1 MRRIMVVMAGLVL
14 VAACGG
20 GDDDGGSGGS
30 GGTGGTDAS
39 DLSAHEQMCEA
50 IWQQGGEEEAAA
62 RNQSRAD
69 YMDECVRSMSGGTT
83 TTAAP

>member
-1 MRRIMVVMAGLVL
+1 MRRIMVLMAAVVL

-30 GGTGGTDAS
+30 GGSGGTS
-39 DLSAHEQMCEA
+39 DQSAHEQMCEA
-50 IWQQGGEEEAAA
+50 IWEQGGQQEAEA
-62 RNQSRAD
+62 RGQAKAD
-69 YMDECVRSMSGGTT
+69 YMDECVRAMGGGTT